1 MEKEENTIHKDK
13 KFSKKEQKD
22 AENKILE
29 IKDEEIA
36 NLKREL
42 EKYKNQYY
50 GAYADMQNLRKS
62 IEKDHKEA
70 IKYRLEGFLNDL
82 TGVLDSFTVALSQE
96 PPSEETR
103 NYLVGFQYVYTS
115 LMNILANEG
124 VKEISPKIGDKFDDK
139 TMSALEVNYIDE
151 GEEDVVNKVYRK
163 GYQLYDHLVRPA
175 MVEVNK
181 KKAGPE
187 NESNDDSTIKIEEKE
202 A

>member
-1 MEKEENTIHKDK
+1 MDKEENTTLKDK
-13 KFSKKEQKD
+13 KFSKKEQKE
-22 AENKILE
+22 AESRILE

-62 IEKDHKEA
+62 VEKDHKEA

-82 TGVLDSFTVALSQE
+82 LGVLDSFTVALSHE

-103 NYLVGFQYVYTS
+103 NYLVGFQYIYTN
-115 LMNILANEG
+115 LMNILSNEG

-139 TMSALEVNYIDE
+139 TMSALEVNYIED
-151 GEEDVVNKVYRK
+151 GEEDAVNKVYLK

-181 KKAGPE
+181 KKTGQKD
-187 NESNDDSTIKIEEKE
+187 ESNDGSTIEIKEKE